1 MPLKLCTEKVG
12 HYLADLRL
20 SDVFCKASFVP
31 LLHPLDPITTPD
43 DTEASIFRIC
53 QFVAEFANVNIIA
66 GNRYLVIFLQ

>member
-20 SDVFCKASFVP
+20 SDAFCKASFVT

-43 DTEASIFRIC
+43 DTETSIF
-53 QFVAEFANVNIIA
+53 FSNK
-66 GNRYLVIFLQ
+66 YLLTHILLQNC